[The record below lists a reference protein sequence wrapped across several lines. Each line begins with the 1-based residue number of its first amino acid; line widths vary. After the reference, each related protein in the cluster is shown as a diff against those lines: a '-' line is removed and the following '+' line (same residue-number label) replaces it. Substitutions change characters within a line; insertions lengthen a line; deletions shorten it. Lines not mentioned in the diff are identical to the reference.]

1 MKYIGLLLMG
11 GIIIWA
17 ASMSPF
23 SLMSFIDAQAIA
35 FVLIGATGY
44 SFAGNCL
51 RISIVAKN
59 FGDGAVYFGWI
70 GLLIGLSLIAHNFAA
85 EMNQETLPSQNV
97 ATDIERLFR
106 SLGVAL
112 LTVLY
117 GYTSKVISFAFVEDG
132 TNVNNRAT

>member
-23 SLMSFIDAQAIA
+23 RLMSFIDAQAIV

-44 SFAGNCL
+44 ALAGNRI

-85 EMNQETLPSQNV
+85 EMNSESLPNQIV

-106 SLGVAL
+106 SLAVAL

-117 GYTSKVISFAFVEDG
+117 GYTFKVITFAFVEDDI
-132 TNVNNRAT
+132 NANNQAP

>member
-23 SLMSFIDAQAIA
+23 SLMSFIDAQAIT

-44 SFAGNCL
+44 ALAGNRL
-51 RISIVAKN
+51 RVSIVAKN
-59 FGDGAVYFGWI
+59 LGDGAVYFGWI
-70 GLLIGLSLIAHNFAA
+70 GLFIGLCLIAHNFAA
-85 EMNQETLPSQNV
+85 EMNSETLTSQNV
-97 ATDIERLFR
+97 AMDIERLFR
-106 SLGVAL
+106 SLAVAL

-117 GYTSKVISFAFVEDG
+117 GYTLKIISFAFEQDDI
-132 TNVNNRAT
+132 NVNNQSA

>member
-1 MKYIGLLLMG
+1 MG

-44 SFAGNCL
+44 CLAGN
-51 RISIVAKN
+51 RFRVSIVAKN
-59 FGDGAVYFGWI
+59 FGDGAVFFGWM

-85 EMNQETLPSQNV
+85 EMNSESLPNQN
-97 ATDIERLFR
+97 AALDIERLFR
-106 SLGVAL
+106 SLAVAL

-117 GYTSKVISFAFVEDG
+117 GYTLKVISFIFAEDD
-132 TNVNNRAT
+132 TNVNNRAA

>member
-11 GIIIWA
+11 GVIIWA
-17 ASMSPF
+17 ASMTPF

-44 SFAGNCL
+44 TLSGNQF
-51 RISIVAKN
+51 RVSIIAKN

-85 EMNQETLPSQNV
+85 EMNSETLPSQN
-97 ATDIERLFR
+97 ADMDIERLFR
-106 SLGVAL
+106 SLAVAL

-117 GYTSKVISFAFVEDG
+117 GYTLKVISFVFAEDD
-132 TNVNNRAT
+132 TNANNQAA

>member
-17 ASMSPF
+17 VSMSPF
-23 SLMSFIDAQAIA
+23 SLMSFIDAQAIG

-44 SFAGNCL
+44 ALAGNRL
-51 RISIVAKN
+51 RILIVAKN
-59 FGDGAVYFGWI
+59 FGDGAAYFGWI

-85 EMNQETLPSQNV
+85 EMNSETLPSQN
-97 ATDIERLFR
+97 AAMDIERLFR
-106 SLGVAL
+106 SLAVAL

-117 GYTSKVISFAFVEDG
+117 GYTLNVISFAFVEDDI
-132 TNVNNRAT
+132 NVNNQAA

>member
-17 ASMSPF
+17 TSMSPF
-23 SLMSFIDAQAIA
+23 SLVSFIDAQAIA
-35 FVLIGATGY
+35 FVLIGASGY
-44 SFAGNCL
+44 TLAGNRF

-85 EMNQETLPSQNV
+85 EMNSETLPSQNG
-97 ATDIERLFR
+97 AMDIERLFR
-106 SLGVAL
+106 SLAVAL

-117 GYTSKVISFAFVEDG
+117 GYILKVISFAFVEDD
-132 TNVNNRAT
+132 TNASNQTA